1 MQWTCPEGN
10 LHKWMRIGIVQFG
23 KKPLPARRR
32 KTKPGSAPSAV
43 LAPCGC
49 ILWLVCLV
57 CCFLLLSSLWA
68 RPINKCAKRLGP
80 THAHTD
86 TRSHTLTHAWAL
98 ITHNQLKFISAGC
111 QSPTANP
118 FKQAPAHFSPWQL
131 HKCHRIN
138 EKRLLAFKMPTP
150 GPPVRRPVRSVLSL
164 PQVACLVHINP
175 TILAIR
181 AAVEWSTTNPT

>member
-1 MQWTCPEGN
+1 MKPQRGLLKWERAACMRFAFEMRLLEFNKNVLLSHKKYLNILFLSLYAMDMPRGN

-23 KKPLPARRR
+23 KQPLPARRR

-98 ITHNQLKFISAGC
+98 ITHNQLKFIS
-111 QSPTANP
+111 P
-118 FKQAPAHFSPWQL
+118 
-131 HKCHRIN
+131 
-138 EKRLLAFKMPTP
+138 
-150 GPPVRRPVRSVLSL
+150 VLS
-164 PQVACLVHINP
+164 VADCESL
-175 TILAIR
+175 
-181 AAVEWSTTNPT
+181 